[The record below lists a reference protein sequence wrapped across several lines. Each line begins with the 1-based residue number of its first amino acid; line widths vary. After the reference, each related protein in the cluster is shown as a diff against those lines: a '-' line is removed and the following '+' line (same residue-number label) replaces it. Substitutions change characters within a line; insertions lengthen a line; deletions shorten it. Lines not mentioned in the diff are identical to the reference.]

1 MEEFRRRAALGPLLR
16 DKLFPRRFLIAV
28 WRRLIASPEAQ
39 EKALYQPGVVLS
51 KGWHET
57 SMSALG
63 QKRTC
68 AVQQPMSALP
78 PTATAKADICQ
89 PTITKASRYNHQALS
104 ALPPKADA
112 CSAASDVR

>member
-63 QKRTC
+63 QKQTY
-68 AVQQPMSALP
+68 ALQKAMSALP
-78 PTATAKADICQ
+78 PIATAKAD
-89 PTITKASRYNHQALS
+89 SRKRSVCFTPESGH
-104 ALPPKADA
+104 
-112 CSAASDVR
+112 VRCN

>member
-63 QKRTC
+63 HSGHMQCKR
-68 AVQQPMSALP
+68 
-78 PTATAKADICQ
+78 
-89 PTITKASRYNHQALS
+89 
-104 ALPPKADA
+104 A
-112 CSAASDVR
+112 CPLCPQ